1 MDFKKFHVNN
11 DISKA
16 ETLPKRFYKDKGI
29 YEEVKEKIF
38 VKSWQFIGHKNIL
51 PVNINLYPFNFLD
64 NYINEPLLLVRDGNE
79 NLRCLSN
86 VCTHRANIIID
97 NPCEAKSIRCGYH
110 GRKFNLDGVFK
121 SMPDFE
127 ETRNFPRD
135 CENLKSF
142 KVSNIGPF
150 LFTSLEPG
158 FEIQSIFNEI
168 SNRMSFFKFDSL
180 VERPDLSVDH
190 LVNANWAIYCENYL
204 DPFHIPFVH
213 KDLTKVLD
221 IEKYS
226 VEIYE
231 NYNLQIGYAS
241 DGEEFFKINEDH
253 PDYGNKISAYYYWI
267 YPNIMLNFYPW
278 GLSINVVTPLEIN
291 RTKVSFIQFMLD
303 ETKYDSGAG
312 GLIDKVEREDEYV
325 VEQVSK
331 GLESRYYNTGRFSP
345 TKEVTIHHFHKLIS
359 DSLSK

>member
-221 IEKYS
+221 IDKYS
-226 VEIYE
+226 MEIYE

>member
-1 MDFKKFHVNN
+1 MVFKKFHVNN
-11 DISKA
+11 DIREA

-110 GRKFNLDGVFK
+110 GRKFNLEGVFK

-127 ETRNFPRD
+127 ETKNFPRD

-158 FEIQSIFNEI
+158 FEIQPIFNEI

-241 DGEEFFKINEDH
+241 DGEEFFEINEDH

-278 GLSINVVTPLEIN
+278 GLSINVVTPLETN

-345 TKEVTIHHFHKLIS
+345 TKEATIHHFHKLIS
-359 DSLSK
+359 DSLIK